1 MSDSD
6 ESTLRD
12 PASSTLSED
21 STVAYLTPHSS
32 IYSAPGPDSSSID
45 TSILIPKNSKVNFA
59 SYQKYISRFATLP
72 KGAGFCKNSVPAH
85 TSGQGI
91 FSLRT
96 RKSISGLAT
105 GFRNKM
111 KVRKKTVGFIEYP
124 VSCFTCHVSFNMPGS
139 FCHVCG
145 NVWDIATGCLNL
157 CDAEEN
163 PVKKGQYQEKQ
174 AAESNAAHARQQHE
188 PNPQLSEHPMI
199 ASLKMTQ
206 QNELQRL
213 RDFKAATESSMRA
226 RNAAQEIS
234 LAKKQAEDEEAT
246 IRRHSKVIAQLE
258 DHQIGEELDLRTA
271 LDQAARSINVRIK
284 HMEAYC
290 DNLGHK
296 SSRASLPPRIVT
308 EQNLRDLERQYNLRF
323 DMEHQHQAKISMMRN
338 RQSSRM
344 EELIHRHG
352 SERKKLVDGHQRAR
366 MELSNQI
373 LKDQEICNTI
383 FEERQSRLTA
393 RWNLAIEIQCRE
405 LEEQTGLKRVM
416 PTTGESETLSQEH
429 KILAIPL
436 FTTGQGVF
444 CQLLLFQTTA
454 FHVDS
459 CQQRK
464 HDTIMDSSKAPVKL
478 VKVTRVLGRTG
489 SRGGVTQVRVEFM
502 DDQTRS
508 IIRNV
513 KGPVREDDILC
524 LLESEREARR
534 LR

>member
-1 MSDSD
+1 MAIMEEAAQIPELGDVEYRLQVLHLPMDKTELQYDCELLNKAHSLGIVATLPIPPAAHSIASYAMSDSD

-45 TSILIPKNSKVNFA
+45 TSILIPKNSK
-59 SYQKYISRFATLP
+59 
-72 KGAGFCKNSVPAH
+72 
-85 TSGQGI
+85 
-91 FSLRT
+91 
-96 RKSISGLAT
+96 
-105 GFRNKM
+105 
-111 KVRKKTVGFIEYP
+111 
-124 VSCFTCHVSFNMPGS
+124 

-416 PTTGESETLSQEH
+416 
-429 KILAIPL
+429 
-436 FTTGQGVF
+436 
-444 CQLLLFQTTA
+444 TTA